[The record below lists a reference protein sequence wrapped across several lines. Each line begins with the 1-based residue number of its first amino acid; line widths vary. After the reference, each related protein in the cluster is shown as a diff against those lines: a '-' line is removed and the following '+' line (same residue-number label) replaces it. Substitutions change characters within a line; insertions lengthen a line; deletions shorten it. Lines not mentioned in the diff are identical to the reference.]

1 MPQMTELTF
10 TASLPVPNDLCPTLP
25 LYKPGSISNT
35 LETVFET
42 LVHCLPDVGLTE
54 INSLFISPPLVS
66 VPLDLASSEGPN
78 LVFWRTQKPGA
89 LASLWPVYA
98 LCLQLSGKPT
108 IGINTL

>member
-1 MPQMTELTF
+1 MIELTF
-10 TASLPVPNDLCPTLP
+10 TALLPVPTDLCLTLP

-78 LVFWRTQKPGA
+78 LDFWWTRKPGA
-89 LASLWPVYA
+89 LASLCPVYV
-98 LCLQLSGKPT
+98 LCVQLPGKPT
-108 IGINTL
+108 ISINTL